1 MSAVFSLMQYLTP
14 FLFALGVLLFSR
26 TKITAQAVPQFK
38 DGDRVCFIGDSIT
51 HGGSYHS
58 NVYLYYLTR
67 FPDREFRVWNK
78 GISGNQASHV
88 MERLETDIASELPT
102 VSTLMLGMNDIGRWL
117 YGADKT
123 DATSLQ
129 NQAGQLNAYYAN
141 MEKVVA
147 QLDGIGSEVVFITPS
162 IYDQTAEL
170 ERANNYG
177 ANDALGQCADFI
189 KEAATERGQAYVDFY
204 HAMLRINADLQR
216 ENPSATIV
224 GKDRV
229 HPDWDP
235 GHFIMADQ
243 FLKAQAVPQL
253 VSKVV
258 LDARRGKVLAAEQA
272 RVSKIKSQRGSF
284 AFTVLEAALPFPKT
298 ESIAKGL
305 SLVPFEKEM
314 NQQILSIQGLPDGD
328 YTLMIDGSAVGTWS
342 AEAFKD
348 GINLAPLEA
357 TPQYQQALNV
367 KALNDE
373 RVRQDSRLR
382 AAALV
387 YYGSG
392 LFRSYVDPDD
402 TAAVQAVLDARLKTF
417 EGELWYGY
425 MKQQY
430 DRYLPIKSDEA
441 VILETLESL
450 HEELYRAN
458 QPVAHRYQLTRS
470 E

>member
-1 MSAVFSLMQYLTP
+1 MSAAFTHMNHITSVIL
-14 FLFALGVLLFSR
+14 ALVLLLFLR
-26 TKITAQAVPQFK
+26 PAVAADAVPQFQS
-38 DGDRVCFIGDSIT
+38 GDRVCFIGDSIT

-88 MERLETDIASELPT
+88 LQRFDSDIANEAPT

-123 DATSLQ
+123 DATSLEQ
-129 NQAGQLNAYYAN
+129 QAAQLNAYYAN

-147 QLDGIGSEVVFITPS
+147 QLDAIGSEVVFITPS

-235 GHFIMADQ
+235 GHFIMAYQ
-243 FLKAQAVPQL
+243 FLKAQDVPQL
-253 VSKVV
+253 VSRVE
-258 LDARRGKVLAAEQA
+258 LDARRGKLLTAEQA
-272 RVSKIKSQRGSF
+272 TVTKIQSERGVF
-284 AFTVLEAALPFPKT
+284 AFTVLETALPFPQT
-298 ESIAKGL
+298 ESISKGL
-305 SLVPFEKEM
+305 ALVPFEAEM
-314 NQQILSIQGLPDGD
+314 NQQILAIRSLPDGD
-328 YTLMIDGSAVGTWS
+328 YALAIDGIPVGAWS
-342 AEAFKD
+342 AGAFKT
-348 GINLAPLEA
+348 GINLAPLMT
-357 TPQYQQALNV
+357 TPQYYQALEV
-367 KALNDE
+367 KHLNDE
-373 RVRQDSRLR
+373 RVKEASRLR
-382 AAALV
+382 TAALV

-392 LFRSYVDPDD
+392 LFDSGVDPKNA
-402 TAAVQAVLDARLKTF
+402 TAVQEILNKRLQAF
-417 EGELWYGY
+417 EGESWYGY

-430 DRYLPIKSDEA
+430 DAYLGIKADEDA
-441 VILETLESL
+441 IRANLEKL
-450 HEELYRAN
+450 HQKLYQAN
-458 QPVAHRYQLTRS
+458 QPVARRYQLTRKP
-470 E
+470 

>member
-1 MSAVFSLMQYLTP
+1 MNHITSVIL
-14 FLFALGVLLFSR
+14 ALVLLLFLR
-26 TKITAQAVPQFK
+26 PAVAADAVPQFQS
-38 DGDRVCFIGDSIT
+38 GDRVCFIGDSIT

-88 MERLETDIASELPT
+88 LQRFDSDIANEAPT

-123 DATSLQ
+123 DATSLEQ
-129 NQAGQLNAYYAN
+129 QAAQLNAYYAN

-147 QLDGIGSEVVFITPS
+147 QLDAIGSEVVFITPS

-235 GHFIMADQ
+235 GHFIMAYQ
-243 FLKAQAVPQL
+243 FLKAQDVPQL
-253 VSKVV
+253 VSRVE
-258 LDARRGKVLAAEQA
+258 LDARRGKLLTAEQA
-272 RVSKIKSQRGSF
+272 TVTKIQSERGVF
-284 AFTVLEAALPFPKT
+284 AFTVLETALPFPQT
-298 ESIAKGL
+298 ESISKGL
-305 SLVPFEKEM
+305 ALVPFEAEM
-314 NQQILSIQGLPDGD
+314 NQQILAIRSLPDGD
-328 YTLMIDGSAVGTWS
+328 YALAIDGIPVGAWS
-342 AEAFKD
+342 AGAFKA
-348 GINLAPLEA
+348 GINLAPLTT
-357 TPQYQQALNV
+357 TPQYYQALEV
-367 KALNDE
+367 KHLNDE
-373 RVRQDSRLR
+373 R
-382 AAALV
+382 
-387 YYGSG
+387 
-392 LFRSYVDPDD
+392 
-402 TAAVQAVLDARLKTF
+402 
-417 EGELWYGY
+417 
-425 MKQQY
+425 
-430 DRYLPIKSDEA
+430 
-441 VILETLESL
+441 
-450 HEELYRAN
+450 
-458 QPVAHRYQLTRS
+458 
-470 E
+470 